1 MASDMKKFLAWV
13 GRNSRLSGQV
23 AHVEE
28 IPPRPADL
36 RPLDLAPRLAQA
48 LHGQGVRQLYSH
60 QAQALYLA
68 RAGRDLVVATPT
80 ASGKSLVYALPVL
93 EGLLA
98 DPAAKALFIFPLKAL
113 EQDQMQA
120 LNGLALAAGLPP
132 PAAIYDGDTPTSLRK
147 RLRDQ
152 PPPVLITN
160 PDMLHLGICAFP
172 GAWEALLANLRT
184 IVIDEVHTYRGVFGS
199 HVAQVLRRLLRLCQA
214 RGSRPRFVLC
224 SATIANPGEH
234 AAALTGRAFAPEQ
247 VIEDCGAPA
256 AGRYFIMMNPQGAA
270 STTAAHLLTAAVERG
285 LSTICFTRSRLHTEL
300 IHSWVGRQRPEL
312 AAQIAGYRAG
322 FLPEERRQIE
332 RQLSSGRLR
341 GVVTTSALEM
351 GIDIGGLDVCIL
363 VGYPGSQI
371 NTWQRGGRVGRAGQE
386 SAIFL
391 VAQPDALDQ
400 YFLKHPREFFE
411 RPLEA
416 AVLDPDNPHIVGPHL
431 VCAAAEEPLVPGEGF
446 FDLERHAATVADLET
461 RGELLRDVLGEKLFA
476 ARKSPHRLVDL
487 RGAGQSFAIV
497 EPEGKVVGS
506 LDGVRVYKEGYPGAI
521 YLHRTQTYEVRGLD
535 WVMRRVTVTPRRA
548 DFYTRARSDKE
559 TEILEETGRRPVA
572 NFLLHQG
579 RLKVTEVVT
588 GFERRRLSG
597 GDLLG
602 VFGLDMPPLTFETH
616 GLWLDIEDGLRRLI
630 EGRGLHFMGSIHAL
644 EHAAI
649 GMFPLFA
656 LCDRGDI
663 GGISIPLHPQTK
675 KAAVFIYDG
684 VPGGVG
690 LAERAF
696 EVIEGLLA
704 KVEEL
709 LAECPCE
716 DGCPACVHSPKCG
729 NGNKPLDKAGALLL
743 TRALLGKEEMDLPA
757 GEIPLPPPPH
767 RPKRR
772 EPRPEEPL
780 RYGVLD
786 LETQRLAQEVGGW
799 QNVHLMRVSV
809 AVLYDQASDRYEAFE
824 ERDMPRLIARLQ
836 ELELVVGFNIKR
848 FDYTVLSAYT
858 QHDLLRLPTLD
869 ILEDVHSHLNYR
881 LSLQSLAS
889 ATLGAEKS
897 ADGLQAV
904 AWWRAGD
911 MDKLTR
917 YCQQDVE
924 LTLGLA
930 RFGQEHGHLL
940 FDRKDQ
946 GRLRVPVDW
955 SWPALRKRFGQGRGK

>member
-1 MASDMKKFLAWV
+1 MSDDMKKFLASV
-13 GRNSRLSGQV
+13 GRDRRLSGQV

-28 IPPRPADL
+28 IAPRPASL
-36 RPLDLAPRLAQA
+36 KPLDLEPRLVRALQA
-48 LHGQGVRQLYSH
+48 QGVRQLYSH
-60 QAQALYLA
+60 QARALQLA
-68 RAGRDLVVATPT
+68 RAGRDLAVATPT
-80 ASGKSLVYALPVL
+80 ASGKTLVYALPAL
-93 EGLLA
+93 EGILK
-98 DPAAKALFIFPLKAL
+98 DPKAKALFLFPLKAL
-113 EQDQMQA
+113 EQDQLQS
-120 LNGLALAAGLPP
+120 LNSLALSAGLPP

-147 RLRDQ
+147 RLRDN

-160 PDMLHLGICAFP
+160 PDMLHLGICAYP
-172 GAWEALLANLRT
+172 NAWESLLSDLRY

-214 RGSRPRFVLC
+214 RGSRPQFVLS
-224 SATIANPGEH
+224 SATIANPGQH
-234 AAALTGRAFAPEQ
+234 AQALTGRPFAPEQ
-247 VIEDCGAPA
+247 VIDECGAPA

-300 IHSWVGRQRPEL
+300 IHSWVGRKHPEL
-312 AAQIAGYRAG
+312 AKRIAGYRAG

-332 RQLSSGRLR
+332 RQLSSGQLS
-341 GVVTTSALEM
+341 GVITTSALEM

-371 NTWQRGGRVGRAGQE
+371 NTWQRGGRVGRSGQE

-431 VCAAAEEPLVPGEGF
+431 TCAAAEEPLARDDGF
-446 FDLERHAATVADLET
+446 FDLERHAALVADLEA
-461 RGELLRDVLGEKLFA
+461 RGELLRDAQGERLFA
-476 ARKSPHRLVDL
+476 ARKSPQRLVDL

-497 EPEGKVVGS
+497 GPEGKVVGS

-521 YLHRTQTYEVRGLD
+521 YLHRTQTFEVRQLD
-535 WVMRRVTVTPRRA
+535 WVMRRVTVTPRQA
-548 DFYTRARSDKE
+548 DFYTRTRSEKQ

-572 NFLLHQG
+572 NFLLRQG
-579 RLKVTEVVT
+579 RLKVTETVS

-602 VFGLDMPPLTFETH
+602 VFALDMPPLTFETH
-616 GLWLDIEDGLRRLI
+616 GLWLDIEDDLRRLV
-630 EGRGLHFMGSIHAL
+630 EKRGRHFMGSIHAL

-696 EVIEGLLA
+696 EVIEGLLC

-709 LAECPCE
+709 LSDCPCE
-716 DGCPACVHSPKCG
+716 EGCPACVHSPKCG
-729 NGNKPLDKAGALLL
+729 SGNKPLDKQGALLL
-743 TRALLGKEEMDLPA
+743 TRALLGKEELACPA
-757 GEIPLPPPPH
+757 GEAPPAPAPAIIS
-767 RPKRR
+767 RPA
-772 EPRPEEPL
+772 PRPQDPL

-786 LETQRLAQEVGGW
+786 LETQRLADEVGGW
-799 QNVHLMRVSV
+799 KNVHLMRVSV
-809 AVLYDQASDRYEAFE
+809 AVLYDQASDSFEAYE
-824 ERDMPRLIARLQ
+824 ERDISRLIARLQ

-869 ILEDVHSHLNYR
+869 ILEDVHNHLNYR
-881 LSLQSLAS
+881 LSLQALAS
-889 ATLGAEKS
+889 ATLGAAKG

-904 AWWRAGD
+904 AWWRAGE
-911 MDKLTR
+911 MELLTS
-917 YCQQDVE
+917 YCQKDVE
-924 LTLGLA
+924 LTRDLTCY
-930 RFGQEHGHLL
+930 GQEHGHLL

-955 SWPALRKRFGQGRGK
+955 SWPSLRKRFKPRS